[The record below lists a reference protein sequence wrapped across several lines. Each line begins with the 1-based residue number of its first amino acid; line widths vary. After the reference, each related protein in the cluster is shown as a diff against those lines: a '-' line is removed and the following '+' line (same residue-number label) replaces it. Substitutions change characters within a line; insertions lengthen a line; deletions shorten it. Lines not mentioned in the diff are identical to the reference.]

1 MWVGTITR
9 KPKEFRYIFLLE
21 TRFFTTNGSASF
33 SDIERIWNHQRHLYF
48 DRHISSISSRAT
60 SRFKFE
66 RDWRYL
72 FIQIKMTKERR
83 CSLHWLRG
91 CSTRMYRSFPKNN
104 SKKIRYLTLY
114 LNTNSQ
120 STSWYTQPP
129 TSSAVLAWIQAPDMF
144 GYKNIYNFRFRLSIK
159 LSPPF
164 WQKRR
169 CSW

>member
-1 MWVGTITR
+1 MFWVLRLVSGEEPGTLHIYSHEQWSEKIDEILRCCVAEGPQMRVVTITR

-21 TRFFTTNGSASF
+21 TRFFSTNGSVSF
-33 SDIERIWNHQRHLYF
+33 SNIERIWNHQRHLCF

-72 FIQIKMTKERR
+72 FIQIKITKERR

-91 CSTRMYRSFPKNN
+91 CSTCMYRSFLKNS

-114 LNTNSQ
+114 LNTTSQ
-120 STSWYTQPP
+120 STSWYT
-129 TSSAVLAWIQAPDMF
+129 
-144 GYKNIYNFRFRLSIK
+144 
-159 LSPPF
+159 
-164 WQKRR
+164 
-169 CSW
+169 

>member
-83 CSLHWLRG
+83 CSLHWLTVVHVCIAPFRRI
-91 CSTRMYRSFPKNN
+91 TRRKFA
-104 SKKIRYLTLY
+104 I
-114 LNTNSQ
+114 
-120 STSWYTQPP
+120 WHCI
-129 TSSAVLAWIQAPDMF
+129 WIQTHKAEVDIRNYLRHQPF
-144 GYKNIYNFRFRLSIK
+144 SLGSRLRTCLGTKILTISDF
-159 LSPPF
+159 S
-164 WQKRR
+164 RR
-169 CSW
+169 

>member
-1 MWVGTITR
+1 MVDVIGWCEVQQSVIR
-9 KPKEFRYIFLLE
+9 SYRSWLALQLL
-21 TRFFTTNGSASF
+21 RIKTNSLKF
-33 SDIERIWNHQRHLYF
+33 QKYQTCWMVRIWNHQRHLYF

-129 TSSAVLAWIQAPDMF
+129 TSSALLAWIQAPDMF
-144 GYKNIYNFRFRLSIK
+144 GYKNI
-159 LSPPF
+159 
-164 WQKRR
+164 
-169 CSW
+169 